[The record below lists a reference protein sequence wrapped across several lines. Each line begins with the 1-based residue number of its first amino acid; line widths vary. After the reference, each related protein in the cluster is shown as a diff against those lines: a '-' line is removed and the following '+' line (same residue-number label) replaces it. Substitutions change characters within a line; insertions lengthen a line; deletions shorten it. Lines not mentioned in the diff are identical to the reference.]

1 MTYRDDKA
9 EPMFSAGNLL
19 KFRPSFDHG
28 RRYGAFRSVTPSE
41 EETILILSYTGLA
54 MSMESLGKGPYYT
67 VLIVDV
73 VKQWSAAYVESRYR
87 LLEAFDEI

>member
-9 EPMFSAGNLL
+9 EPMFSTGNLL
-19 KFRPSFDHG
+19 KFRPSSCG
-28 RRYGAFRSVTPSE
+28 QPLAAFRSLTPSE
-41 EETILILSYTGLA
+41 EETILILSYTGLT
-54 MSMESLGKGPYYT
+54 MPMESLGNRPYYT

>member
-9 EPMFSAGNLL
+9 EPMFSTGNLL
-19 KFRPSFDHG
+19 KYRGNSFEDA
-28 RRYGAFRSVTPSE
+28 AFRSVRCE
-41 EETILILSYTGLA
+41 QETILILGYIGLTI
-54 MSMESLGKGPYYT
+54 SMESLGNRPYYT
-67 VLIVDV
+67 VLVVDE

>member
-1 MTYRDDKA
+1 
-9 EPMFSAGNLL
+9 MFSAGNLL
-19 KFRPSFDHG
+19 KYRPIRARDA
-28 RRYGAFRSVTPSE
+28 AFRSVTPSE
-41 EETILILSYTGLA
+41 EETILVLGYTGLT
-54 MSMESLGKGPYYT
+54 MPWEPGNRPYYT

>member
-19 KFRPSFDHG
+19 KYRPIRARDA
-28 RRYGAFRSVTPSE
+28 AFRSVTPSE
-41 EETILILSYTGLA
+41 EETILVLGYTGLT
-54 MSMESLGKGPYYT
+54 MPMESLGNRPYYT